1 MIRDENNEVDTVSAG
16 LVIII
21 IGLLLVQFAPILSD
35 LSYTPRKITGYEDK
49 TTRIPDYIAP
59 QVFIVLGIF
68 TSIIGCAVLL
78 KNIINQLFESLIQ
91 ARNEDNFNR
100 NNGNLQDHGGNTH
113 KSF

>member
-35 LSYTPRKITGYEDK
+35 LSYTPREITGYEDK

-91 ARNEDNFNR
+91 ARYKGNFNR
-100 NNGNLQDHGGNTH
+100 NNGNLQDHGDNIH